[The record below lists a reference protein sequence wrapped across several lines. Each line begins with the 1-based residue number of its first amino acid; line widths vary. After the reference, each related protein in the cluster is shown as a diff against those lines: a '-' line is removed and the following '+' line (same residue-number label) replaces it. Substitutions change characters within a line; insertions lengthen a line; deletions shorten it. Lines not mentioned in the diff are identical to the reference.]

1 LTSNS
6 DKGSFKTEVRSDLID
21 CVGLGNP
28 EIFRVLVA
36 DDKTGGVKA
45 LGEKAYDLK
54 ENHIVKDFFE
64 LDPSR

>member
-1 LTSNS
+1 LTSKS

-36 DDKTGGVKA
+36 GDKSGSTNN
-45 LGEKAYDLK
+45 LGEKSYELK
-54 ENHIVKDFFE
+54 ANHIVKDFFE